1 MANAFFI
8 DVSRCTACRG
18 CQVACKEWHNL
29 PAIETK
35 QKGTHQNPPDL
46 NPFNYKVVRFRE
58 HLKDNKRNQVV
69 WNFFPDQCR
78 HCTEP
83 PCKSIADDY
92 VEGAVVQDEVT
103 GAVLYTAKTAGL
115 SEEAFGEM
123 RDSCPYDIP
132 RRNPDT
138 GAVVKCDSCYDRVSN
153 GLLPMCV
160 ATCPTGTMNFG
171 KRADMIALAHE
182 RLAQVKKQFPK
193 AQLVDENDVNVIY
206 LITDAPDFYADY
218 VMAQAKPVPSSLT
231 RKQFFA
237 SIAKP
242 LVNAGLKI

>member
-58 HLKDNKRNQVV
+58 HLKDDKRNQVV

-78 HCTEP
+78 HCTDA
-83 PCKSIADDY
+83 PCKSVADAY
-92 VEGAVVQDEVT
+92 VD
-103 GAVLYTAKTAGL
+103 GAVLLDDVTGMVIYTDKAARL
-115 SEEAFGEM
+115 SKDQFQEM
-123 RDSCPYDIP
+123 RDTCPYDIP
-132 RRNPDT
+132 RRDPAT
-138 GAVVKCDSCYDRVSN
+138 GAVVKCDACYDRVSN

-160 ATCPTGTMNFG
+160 ATCPTGTMNYG
-171 KRADMIALAHE
+171 KREDMVKLAHS
-182 RLAQVKKQFPK
+182 RLAEVKKQFPQ
-193 AQLVDENDVNVIY
+193 AQLVDEESVNVIY
-206 LITDAPDFYADY
+206 LITDEPDFYADY
-218 VMAQAKPVPSSLT
+218 VMAQAKPVPSFLT
-231 RKQFFA
+231 RKEFFA

-242 LVNAGLKI
+242 LVNAGMKI

>member
-1 MANAFFI
+1 M
-8 DVSRCTACRG
+8 
-18 CQVACKEWHNL
+18 
-29 PAIETK
+29 
-35 QKGTHQNPPDL
+35 
-46 NPFNYKVVRFRE
+46 
-58 HLKDNKRNQVV
+58 V

-83 PCKSIADDY
+83 PCKFIADDY

-103 GAVLYTAKTAGL
+103 GAVIYTGKAAKL
-115 SEEAFGEM
+115 SEDAFTQM
-123 RDSCPYDIP
+123 RESCPYDIP
-132 RRNPDT
+132 RRNPAT

-171 KRADMIALAHE
+171 KRKDMIALAHE
-182 RLAQVKKQFPK
+182 RLARVKKQFPE
-193 AQLVDENDVNVIY
+193 AQLVDEDDVNVIY
-206 LITDAPDFYADY
+206 LITEAPDFYADF

-242 LVNAGLKI
+242 LVNKTLNI

>member
-18 CQVACKEWHNL
+18 CQVACKQWHDL

-35 QKGTHQNPPDL
+35 QRGTHQNPPDL

-58 HLKDNKRNQVV
+58 HLVDNQRKQVV

-78 HCTEP
+78 HCMDA
-83 PCKSIADDY
+83 PCKSIADAY
-92 VEGAVVQDEVT
+92 VD
-103 GAVLYTAKTAGL
+103 GAVLQDDVTGMVIYTEKTQKL
-115 SEEAFGEM
+115 SEDEFDEM
-123 RDSCPYDIP
+123 RDICPYDIP

-138 GAVVKCDSCYDRVSN
+138 GAVVKCDSCYGRVSN

-171 KRADMIALAHE
+171 KREKMVALAHS
-182 RLAQVKKQFPK
+182 RLVEVKKQFPK
-193 AQLVDENDVNVIY
+193 AQLVDEDSVNVIY
-206 LITDAPDFYADY
+206 LITDEPDFYADY
-218 VMAQAKPVPSSLT
+218 VMAQANPSPSTLT
-231 RKQFFA
+231 RKEFFA

-242 LVNAGLKI
+242 LVNAGAKI